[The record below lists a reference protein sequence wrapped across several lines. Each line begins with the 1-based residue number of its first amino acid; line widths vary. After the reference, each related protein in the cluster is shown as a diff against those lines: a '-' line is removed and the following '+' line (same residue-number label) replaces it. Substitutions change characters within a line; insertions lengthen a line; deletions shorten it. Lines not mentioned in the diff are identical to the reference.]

1 MKSNAVKSKNISP
14 GVYCSSRS
22 FEHIFPAILKT
33 VHSDKSNGNKKL
45 TVSINHNRAMH
56 SPKLFSALSLIIVY
70 RNTWLGNTII
80 ILLKIRSRGFNR
92 AQYCYVNQI

>member
-1 MKSNAVKSKNISP
+1 MKNNAVQSKNISP

-22 FEHIFPAILKT
+22 FEHISPAILKA

-56 SPKLFSALSLIIVY
+56 SPKLFIALSLTIVY
-70 RNTWLGNTII
+70 RNTWLGNTVIRNTVML
-80 ILLKIRSRGFNR
+80 ILL
-92 AQYCYVNQI
+92 C